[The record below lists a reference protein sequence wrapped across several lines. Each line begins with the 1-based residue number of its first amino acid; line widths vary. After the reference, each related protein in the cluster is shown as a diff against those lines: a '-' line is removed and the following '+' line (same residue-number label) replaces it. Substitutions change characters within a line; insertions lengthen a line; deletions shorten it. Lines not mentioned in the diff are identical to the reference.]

1 MPRTRATV
9 DRDEKVDEIVA
20 AARVQ
25 LQEGGYSGLSI
36 VGIAR
41 SLGLAQNAI
50 YWYFPT
56 KDHVFVA
63 AVDRMLHEILEQ
75 KPRAGTPLR
84 HVLWFAE
91 RLHEFQDLRVT
102 MHDRARDSEVVAAYE
117 ADVIELLRALLSGS
131 LSDTAP
137 AAEIDDV
144 VDALM
149 ALCDGVLLRTGL
161 TSARRRRLIE
171 LGYHR
176 LVGDFEV

>member
-1 MPRTRATV
+1 MPRTRATI
-9 DRDEKVDEIVA
+9 DRDAKVDEIVA
-20 AARVQ
+20 TARAQ

-41 SLGLAQNAI
+41 SLGVAQNAV

-75 KPRAGTPLR
+75 KPRAGTRLR

-91 RLHEFQDLRVT
+91 RLHEFQDLRIT
-102 MHDRARDSEVVAAYE
+102 MHDRARHSDVVAAYE
-117 ADVIELLRALLSGS
+117 VDVVALLRILLSGS
-131 LSDTAP
+131 LSGTVP
-137 AAEIDDV
+137 AAEIEDV

-161 TSARRRRLIE
+161 SAARRRRLIE
-171 LGYHR
+171 LGYRR
-176 LVGDFEV
+176 LVGDFD

>member
-1 MPRTRATV
+1 VPRTRATV
-9 DRDEKVDEIVA
+9 DRNAKVDEIVS
-20 AARVQ
+20 AARAQ
-25 LQEGGYSGLSI
+25 LQESGYSGLSI

-41 SLGLAQNAI
+41 SLGVAQNAI

-84 HVLWFAE
+84 HVLWFAN

-102 MHDRARDSEVVAAYE
+102 MHDRSRHSEVVAAYE
-117 ADVIELLRALLSGS
+117 ADVVELLRVLLSGA
-131 LSDTAP
+131 LQGAVP
-137 AAEIDDV
+137 PAEIDDV

-149 ALCDGVLLRTGL
+149 ALCDGVLLRTGF
-161 TSARRRRLIE
+161 TQAQRRRLIE
-171 LGYHR
+171 LGYRR
-176 LVGDFEV
+176 LVGDAS

>member
-1 MPRTRATV
+1 VPRTRATV
-9 DRDEKVDEIVA
+9 DRDAKVEEIVA
-20 AARVQ
+20 AARAQ
-25 LQEGGYSGLSI
+25 LQDGGYSALSV

-63 AVDRMLHEILEQ
+63 AVDGILHDILEQ

-84 HVLWFAE
+84 HVLWFAD

-117 ADVIELLRALLSGS
+117 DDVVELLRVLLSGS
-131 LSDTAP
+131 LQGRV
-137 AAEIDDV
+137 AAADIDDV
-144 VDALM
+144 ADALM

-161 TSARRRRLIE
+161 TRARRRRLIE
-171 LGYHR
+171 LGYRR
-176 LVGDFEV
+176 LIDGAK